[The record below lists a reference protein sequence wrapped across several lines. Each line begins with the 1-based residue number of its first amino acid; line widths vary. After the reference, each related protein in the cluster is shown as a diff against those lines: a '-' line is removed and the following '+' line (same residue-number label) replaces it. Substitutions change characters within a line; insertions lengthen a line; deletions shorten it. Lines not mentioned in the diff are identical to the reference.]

1 MVLAVFCVLSLL
13 ALSSGVLVFVVDSM
27 ARATFCLLV
36 SFLAVAA
43 MVLMTGLAYL
53 GVVIILMMIIEMV
66 IMAVFMVMF
75 MMNPAGLM
83 PMSMFHNTRGAAVIS
98 GLVFTGLAAGI
109 LAVDWP
115 KRRGAPAPDPTV
127 ALGEAL
133 MGGHMLTMMTLG
145 VTLFA
150 TIVATVVLSTGRG
163 RYDRLGDDL
172 DAERADD
179 PTGGGVGR

>member
-1 MVLAVFCVLSLL
+1 
-13 ALSSGVLVFVVDSM
+13 
-27 ARATFCLLV
+27 
-36 SFLAVAA
+36 
-43 MVLMTGLAYL
+43 
-53 GVVIILMMIIEMV
+53 
-66 IMAVFMVMF
+66 
-75 MMNPAGLM
+75 M

-109 LAVDWP
+109 LVVDWP
-115 KRRGAPAPDPTV
+115 QRRGAPAPDPTV